1 MTSLPRGRYPGPV
14 QRVPRAKSLTTWL
27 LISVPVIMLAMFT
40 IPYTL
45 LREVD
50 AWYGSLLFWTV
61 GTLAVIAVNV
71 VVSLNWEEER

>member
-1 MTSLPRGRYPGPV
+1 MV
-14 QRVPRAKSLTTWL
+14 
-27 LISVPVIMLAMFT
+27 AMFV

-61 GTLAVIAVNV
+61 GTAAVIAINV
-71 VVSLNWEEER
+71 AVALTWENEQ